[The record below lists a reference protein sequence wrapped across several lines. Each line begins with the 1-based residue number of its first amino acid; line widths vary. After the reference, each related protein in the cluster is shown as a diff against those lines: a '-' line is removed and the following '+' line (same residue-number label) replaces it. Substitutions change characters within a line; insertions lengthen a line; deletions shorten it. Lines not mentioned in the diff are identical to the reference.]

1 MEELVKESN
10 IGIIKISDEV
20 VSVIAGIAASEI
32 EGVYEMPATVGNN
45 LTHIFTGKKSQGK
58 GVKVTIDENSAIIDI
73 NVVVEYGLNIPKVVS
88 EVQDNVKKTVEAMT
102 GLAVS
107 NVNILVQNILLPKKE
122 VEVKEK

>member
-1 MEELVKESN
+1 MEELIKESN

-32 EGVYEMPATVGNN
+32 EGVYEMSTGVTNN

-58 GVKVTIDENSAIIDI
+58 GVKVTIDEDSAIIDI
-73 NVVVEYGLNIPKVVS
+73 NVIVEYGVNIPKVVG
-88 EVQDNVKKTVEAMT
+88 EVQENVKKTVEAMT

-107 NVNILVQNILLPKKE
+107 SVNVLVQNILLPKKD